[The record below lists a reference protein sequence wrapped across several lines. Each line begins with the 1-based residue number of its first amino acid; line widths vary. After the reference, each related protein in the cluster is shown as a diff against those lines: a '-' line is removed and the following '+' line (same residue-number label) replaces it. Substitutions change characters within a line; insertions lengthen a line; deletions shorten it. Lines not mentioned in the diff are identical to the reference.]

1 MTYSLVI
8 SSYKYGHLAAHS
20 IESALSQSRKEFS
33 EMLFFKE
40 GSPHP
45 APPISFDKIYFVD
58 DGAGDC
64 AHLPK
69 LYPQVEFILRE
80 KNLGIVDNCQDML
93 NRVETDYVM
102 FLGADNWL
110 RSDTLFML
118 SQYKT
123 DIVTYDIMVTGEL
136 KNEIARLY
144 PYSTHE
150 FNGDIKWRRKD
161 QHHGSILYKVSKAK
175 EVGGY
180 EKHRP
185 DGIRTDE
192 DYALWNKMIKAGA
205 TVQYVQGDFL
215 YYRRH
220 RENFNKY

>member
-8 SSYKYGHLAAHS
+8 ASYRYGHLAAHA
-20 IESALSQSRKEFS
+20 IESALSQYSFLDTETAWF
-33 EMLFFKE
+33 
-40 GSPHP
+40 GN
-45 APPISFDKIYFVD
+45 PPDSLAISFDKIYFVD

-64 AHLPK
+64 THLPK

-80 KNLGIVDNCQDML
+80 KNIGIVDNFQDML
-93 NRVETDYVM
+93 NRVQTDYVM

-110 RSDTLFML
+110 RSDTLFEL
-118 SQYKT
+118 SQYKE
-123 DIVTYDIMVTGEL
+123 DIITYNIMVTGEL
-136 KNEIARLY
+136 KEEIARLY
-144 PYSTHE
+144 PHTTSKSQ
-150 FNGDIKWRRKD
+150 FGDIRWKRPH
-161 QHHGSILYKVSKAK
+161 QHHGSMMYRVSKAK

-185 DGIRTDE
+185 DGERTDE
-192 DYALWNKMIKAGA
+192 DYALWDKMTEAGA
-205 TVQYVQGDFL
+205 TIKYVDDYFL

>member
-8 SSYKYGHLAAHS
+8 CSYNYGHLAAHA
-20 IESALSQSRKEFS
+20 IESALSQS
-33 EMLFFKE
+33 LL
-40 GSPHP
+40 
-45 APPISFDKIYFVD
+45 FDKIYFVD
-58 DGAGDC
+58 DGARDC
-64 AHLPK
+64 THLPAI
-69 LYPQVEFILRE
+69 YPEVEFIFRE
-80 KNLGIVDNCQDML
+80 KNLGIVANFQDML
-93 NRVETDYVM
+93 NRVETEYVM

-110 RSDTLFML
+110 RSDALYML
-118 SQYKT
+118 SQYNQ

-144 PYSTHE
+144 SHTTNQY
-150 FNGDIKWRRKD
+150 NGDIQWTRKD
-161 QHHGSILYKVSKAK
+161 QHHGSMLYRVSKAR

-185 DGIRTDE
+185 DGERTDE
-192 DYALWNKMIKAGA
+192 DNALWDKMLKAGA
-205 TVQYVQGDFL
+205 TVKYVNSEFL